1 MKFKKYLF
9 LIIFIF
15 SIGCSYEHNSKPKN
29 IILMIGDGMG
39 IAQITAGMYSSNKPL
54 NFTRFKTIGLMTNH
68 SLNNIVTDS
77 AASATAIATGK
88 KTYNRAI
95 SVDIEKKPLKTI
107 MEYAKEKGY
116 NIGIVVT
123 SSITDATPA
132 AFISH
137 TEDRE
142 NQYEI
147 ALDILELE
155 PDIILGGGLRY
166 FKDRPDQRD
175 LIEELRKKDYEIFY
189 RWEELINKI
198 PDKKVIGI
206 FADTGM
212 PPVIKTMSNPESKYF
227 EYLKKTTDFNQVRSK
242 EYLLQMTRSAIMYL
256 ESKKKPFILMIEGS
270 QIDWGGHNMDSKYI
284 IAEVLDFD
292 KAIGEVLDFAERDQ
306 NTLVIVTA
314 DHETSGFAITEGKL
328 ENNQPISNFETKF
341 IHSKHTSTMVPV
353 FSYGPGSKEF
363 TGIYDNTDI
372 FHKIKKLWF

>member
-54 NFTRFKTIGLMTNH
+54 NFTRFTTIGLMTNH

-77 AASATAIATGK
+77 SASATAIATGK
-88 KTYNRAI
+88 KTYNRAV

-212 PPVIKTMSNPESKYF
+212 PPVIKTMPNPESKYF

>member
-212 PPVIKTMSNPESKYF
+212 SPVIKTMSNPESKYF

-372 FHKIKKLWF
+372 LHKIKKLWF

>member
-1 MKFKKYLF
+1 
-9 LIIFIF
+9 
-15 SIGCSYEHNSKPKN
+15 
-29 IILMIGDGMG
+29 MIGDGMG

-54 NFTRFKTIGLMTNH
+54 NFTRFTTIGLMTNH

-95 SVDIEKKPLKTI
+95 SVNIEKKPLKTI

-142 NQYEI
+142 NHYEI

-198 PDKKVIGI
+198 PDKKVIGL